1 MTIVIRAWMSSSSY
15 PMTRKYEYAT
25 FGDGDLASVK
35 RQALAIYGSECA
47 IHIYGEIDGDCIYPI
62 AMKEHDR
69 IRFKNV

>member
-1 MTIVIRAWMSSSSY
+1 MTIIIRAWMSPSSY

-35 RQALAIYGSECA
+35 RQALAIYGSDCQ
-47 IHIYGEIDGDCIYPI
+47 IHIYSEFGDYINPI
-62 AMKEHDR
+62 AIKEHNH